1 MSFIAYISKGFSFI
15 IYYYAYISNHKEE
28 IILKEKM
35 LEIKI
40 HNLLK
45 AYNISL
51 SELSRLS
58 DIEVA
63 RLSELANGKRQ
74 RIQINHLVRI
84 AEALDIDDISEII
97 QLKNVE

>member
-1 MSFIAYISKGFSFI
+1 M
-15 IYYYAYISNHKEE
+15 
-28 IILKEKM
+28 KEKI

-40 HNLLK
+40 HDLISK
-45 AYNISL
+45 HNISL

-74 RIQINHLVRI
+74 RIQINHLIRI
-84 AEALDIDDISEII
+84 AEALDIDDIGEII
-97 QLKNVE
+97 QLKNVEDIY

>member
-1 MSFIAYISKGFSFI
+1 M
-15 IYYYAYISNHKEE
+15 
-28 IILKEKM
+28 KEKM

-40 HNLLK
+40 HNLLDEHG
-45 AYNISL
+45 ISL

-74 RIQINHLVRI
+74 RIQINHLIRI
-84 AEALDIDDISEII
+84 AEALDIDDIGEII
-97 QLKNVE
+97 QLKNIE

>member
-1 MSFIAYISKGFSFI
+1 M
-15 IYYYAYISNHKEE
+15 
-28 IILKEKM
+28 KEKQ

-40 HNLLK
+40 HNLLDQH
-45 AYNISL
+45 NISL

-74 RIQINHLVRI
+74 RIQINHLIRI
-84 AEALDIDDISEII
+84 AEALDIEDIGEII

>member
-1 MSFIAYISKGFSFI
+1 M
-15 IYYYAYISNHKEE
+15 
-28 IILKEKM
+28 KEKI

-40 HNLLK
+40 HDLISK
-45 AYNISL
+45 HNISL

-74 RIQINHLVRI
+74 RIQIDHLIRI
-84 AEALDIDDISEII
+84 AEALDIDDVGEII
-97 QLKNVE
+97 QLRNIE

>member
-1 MSFIAYISKGFSFI
+1 M
-15 IYYYAYISNHKEE
+15 
-28 IILKEKM
+28 KEKT

-40 HNLLK
+40 HSLLK
-45 AYNISL
+45 KYNISL

-74 RIQINHLVRI
+74 RIQINHLIRI
-84 AEALDIDDISEII
+84 AEALDIEDIGEII
-97 QLKNVE
+97 QLKNIE

>member
-1 MSFIAYISKGFSFI
+1 M
-15 IYYYAYISNHKEE
+15 
-28 IILKEKM
+28 KEKI

-40 HNLLK
+40 HDLISK
-45 AYNISL
+45 HNISL

-74 RIQINHLVRI
+74 RIQINHLIRI
-84 AEALDIDDISEII
+84 AEALDIDDVGEII
-97 QLKNVE
+97 QLKNVEDIY

>member
-1 MSFIAYISKGFSFI
+1 M
-15 IYYYAYISNHKEE
+15 
-28 IILKEKM
+28 KEKI

-40 HNLLK
+40 HNLLSK
-45 AYNISL
+45 HSISL

-74 RIQINHLVRI
+74 RIQVDHLIRI
-84 AEALDIDDISEII
+84 AEALDIDDVGEII
-97 QLKNVE
+97 QLKNIE

>member
-1 MSFIAYISKGFSFI
+1 MEG
-15 IYYYAYISNHKEE
+15 E
-28 IILKEKM
+28 IFMKEKV

-40 HNLLK
+40 RDLINKH
-45 AYNISL
+45 NISL

-74 RIQINHLVRI
+74 RIQINHLIRI
-84 AEALDIDDISEII
+84 AEALDIDDIGEII
-97 QLKNVE
+97 QLKNIE

>member
-1 MSFIAYISKGFSFI
+1 
-15 IYYYAYISNHKEE
+15 
-28 IILKEKM
+28 M

-45 AYNISL
+45 EYNISL

-97 QLKNVE
+97 QLKNV

>member
-1 MSFIAYISKGFSFI
+1 M
-15 IYYYAYISNHKEE
+15 
-28 IILKEKM
+28 KEKI

-40 HNLLK
+40 HDLISK
-45 AYNISL
+45 HNISL

-74 RIQINHLVRI
+74 RIQIDHLIRI
-84 AEALDIDDISEII
+84 AEALDIDDIGEII
-97 QLKNVE
+97 QLKNIE

>member
-1 MSFIAYISKGFSFI
+1 M
-15 IYYYAYISNHKEE
+15 
-28 IILKEKM
+28 KEKT

-40 HNLLK
+40 HDLISRH
-45 AYNISL
+45 NISL

-74 RIQINHLVRI
+74 RIQINHLIRI
-84 AEALDIDDISEII
+84 AEALDIDDIGEII
-97 QLKNVE
+97 QLKNIE

>member
-1 MSFIAYISKGFSFI
+1 
-15 IYYYAYISNHKEE
+15 
-28 IILKEKM
+28 M

-40 HNLLK
+40 HILLNK
-45 AYNISL
+45 YGISL

-74 RIQINHLVRI
+74 RIQINHLIRI
-84 AEALDIDDISEII
+84 AEALDIDDIGEII

>member
-1 MSFIAYISKGFSFI
+1 M
-15 IYYYAYISNHKEE
+15 
-28 IILKEKM
+28 KEKV

-40 HNLLK
+40 RDLINKH
-45 AYNISL
+45 NISL

-74 RIQINHLVRI
+74 RIQINHLIRI
-84 AEALDIDDISEII
+84 AEALDIDDIGEII
-97 QLKNVE
+97 QLKNIE

>member
-1 MSFIAYISKGFSFI
+1 MEGEVFM
-15 IYYYAYISNHKEE
+15 
-28 IILKEKM
+28 KEKV

-40 HNLLK
+40 HDLINK
-45 AYNISL
+45 HNISL

-74 RIQINHLVRI
+74 RIQINHLIRI
-84 AEALDIDDISEII
+84 AEALDIDDIGEII
-97 QLKNVE
+97 QLKNIE

>member
-1 MSFIAYISKGFSFI
+1 M
-15 IYYYAYISNHKEE
+15 
-28 IILKEKM
+28 KEKI

-40 HNLLK
+40 HDLISK
-45 AYNISL
+45 HNISL

-74 RIQINHLVRI
+74 RIQINHLIRI
-84 AEALDIDDISEII
+84 AEALDIDDVGEII
-97 QLKNVE
+97 QLKNIE

>member
-1 MSFIAYISKGFSFI
+1 MIK
-15 IYYYAYISNHKEE
+15 
-28 IILKEKM
+28 LKEKG

-40 HNLLK
+40 HSLLNK
-45 AYNISL
+45 HDISL

-74 RIQINHLVRI
+74 RIQIDHLVRI
-84 AEALDIDDISEII
+84 AEALDIDDIGEII

>member
-1 MSFIAYISKGFSFI
+1 M
-15 IYYYAYISNHKEE
+15 
-28 IILKEKM
+28 IILKEKQ

-40 HNLLK
+40 HNLLNQH
-45 AYNISL
+45 NISL

-74 RIQINHLVRI
+74 RIQINHLIRI
-84 AEALDIDDISEII
+84 AEALDIEDIGEII